1 MCRITTLVAVI
12 FAALATL
19 PAWGQANLTPDPVPR
34 LPVQPGQSS
43 PAEDVEFLKAATAMS
58 RVENQLGAVAKNV
71 SLPELRDLSG
81 RIADHHRAL
90 EREIAKLAQE
100 RRVDL
105 SQANLAVPN
114 QGGPGGAASAVTS
127 PQHVT
132 GAQAQQAT
140 ERLSGLRGDALNRG
154 LVQEQLK
161 LHDRL
166 VDLYQTQAS
175 HTADGALASFAIK
188 KLVVIQRD
196 RDELRQFAR
205 QLGVGVDEQGQARQ
219 YGAPERA
226 RK

>member
-1 MCRITTLVAVI
+1 MPRIATLVLAIV
-12 FAALATL
+12 AALATP

-34 LPVQPGQSS
+34 LPAQPGQSP
-43 PAEDVEFLKAATAMS
+43 PAEDVEFLKTATAMS

-71 SLPELRDLSG
+71 SLPELRQLGG
-81 RIADHHRAL
+81 RIADNHRAL
-90 EREIAKLAQE
+90 ESEVAKLAQE

-105 SQANLAVPN
+105 SQADLAVPN

-132 GAQAQQAT
+132 GAQARQAM
-140 ERLSGLRGDALNRG
+140 ERLSGLHGDALNRG
-154 LVQEQLK
+154 FVQEQMQ

-175 HTADGALASFAIK
+175 NTADGALASFAIK

-205 QLGVGVDEQGQARQ
+205 QFGVGVDEQGQARQ
-219 YGAPERA
+219 YGSPERA